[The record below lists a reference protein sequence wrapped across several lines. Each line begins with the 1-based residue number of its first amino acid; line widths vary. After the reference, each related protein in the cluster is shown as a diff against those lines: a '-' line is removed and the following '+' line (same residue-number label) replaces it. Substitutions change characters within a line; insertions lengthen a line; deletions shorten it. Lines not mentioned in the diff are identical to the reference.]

1 MSTLHVF
8 LFFIPFYCDVELFL
22 LFGGEEMWT
31 VPRPVTFFATMV
43 AVTLSRIVRS
53 CCTSSTCCSCALA
66 SGSCVA
72 PVGSAYFTS
81 ACIPSSLTATASP
94 ASSSSLKEC

>member
-8 LFFIPFYCDVELFL
+8 LFFVPVYCDVELFL
-22 LFGGEEMWT
+22 LLSGEMRT

-43 AVTLSRIVRS
+43 AVTLSRIVCLRRA
-53 CCTSSTCCSCALA
+53 SSTCCSCALA

-72 PVGSAYFTS
+72 SIGSASFTS
-81 ACIPSSLTATASP
+81 ACTPSSLTATASP
-94 ASSSSLKEC
+94 ASSSLLKEF